1 MRGTHLGTCSWSG
14 HHTPASSAA
23 SQTQVSTGLARLPP
37 AGRNLGLALW
47 GPTFCFRRKQG

>member
-23 SQTQVSTGLARLPP
+23 SQTQVSTGLACLPP

-47 GPTFCFRRKQG
+47 GPTFCFQRKQG